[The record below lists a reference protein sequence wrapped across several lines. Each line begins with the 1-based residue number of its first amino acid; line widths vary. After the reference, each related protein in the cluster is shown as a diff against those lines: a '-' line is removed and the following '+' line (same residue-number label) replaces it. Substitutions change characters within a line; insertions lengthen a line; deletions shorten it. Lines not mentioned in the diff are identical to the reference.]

1 MNQAEFLKSIAD
13 AIDYDGI
20 LLPDQDV
27 DTLNEW
33 DSLGVLSVLVFL
45 SEIGLQVDSTRLASI
60 VNISELLEISKSVLA
75 EN

>member
-1 MNQAEFLKSIAD
+1 MNQAEFLKSVAD

-20 LLPDQDV
+20 ILPDQGV

-33 DSLGVLSVLVFL
+33 DSLGVLSVLAFL

-75 EN
+75 EY